1 MKNAG
6 KIFEEDIKN
15 SIDKSRSL
23 IIRIPDP
30 PQSFTKRAD
39 TAFSVKNPCDF
50 IVFDSKTRILFPME
64 LKSTKFKSMSFES
77 KDEKDTSKMIK
88 LHQIEGLLKYSKID
102 YVIPCFILNFRDE
115 ENKMQRTYCITINNF
130 VDMIEKL
137 EKKSFNEIDL
147 INNGV
152 LKVFGEIKRT
162 RYRWDLNS
170 IFDTLANNY
179 TTRMPTLEEIRE
191 AIRKGKERN
200 QRKRNNQRKRE
211 LNYE

>member
-88 LHQIEGLLKYSKID
+88 LHQIEGLLKYSKIN

-115 ENKMQRTYCITINNF
+115 KNKMQRAYFISIKQF
-130 VDMIEKL
+130 VDMIRKL
-137 EKKSFNEIDL
+137 DKKSFNEIDI
-147 INNGV
+147 INSGAT
-152 LKVFGEIKRT
+152 KICGEIKRT
-162 RYRWDLNS
+162 RYKWSLSDT
-170 IFDTLANNY
+170 FDVLADNY
-179 TTRMPTLEEIRE
+179 IRE
-191 AIRKGKERN
+191 CKKD
-200 QRKRNNQRKRE
+200 
-211 LNYE
+211 

>member
-88 LHQIEGLLKYSKID
+88 LHQIEGLLKYSKIN

-115 ENKMQRTYCITINNF
+115 KNKMQRTYCAPINNF
-130 VDMIEKL
+130 VDMMEKL
-137 EKKSFNEIDL
+137 GKKSFNEIDL

-162 RYRWDLNS
+162 RYRWGLNS
-170 IFDTLANNY
+170 IFDTLENNY

>member
-39 TAFSVKNPCDF
+39 TTFSVKNPCDF

-64 LKSTKFKSMSFES
+64 LKTTKFKSMAFENND
-77 KDEKDTSKMIK
+77 KKDTSKMIK
-88 LHQIEGLLKYSKID
+88 AHQIDGLFKYSMID

-115 ENKMQRTYCITINNF
+115 ENKMQRTYSIYIRQF
-130 VDMIEKL
+130 IDMIDKL
-137 EKKSFNEIDL
+137 DKKSFNEIDL
-147 INNGV
+147 INNSAV
-152 LKVFGEIKRT
+152 KVCGEIKRT
-162 RYRWDLNS
+162 RYRWDLDSMFN
-170 IFDTLANNY
+170 TLADNY
-179 TTRMPTLEEIRE
+179 VEKYKTD
-191 AIRKGKERN
+191 
-200 QRKRNNQRKRE
+200 
-211 LNYE
+211 